1 MSRKGTGWFHH
12 LDDRFWLLDGPMPP
26 EQARFIKRALRL
38 RTGQRVLDVPCGA
51 GRTSLAMANLG
62 LDVTG
67 VELRSKFVNRAKRRF
82 RRNGLSATFL
92 VGDMRELDYEDEFHA
107 VVNWFGSFGYFDDA
121 TNLDVL
127 RRFTRAVRPGGR
139 VLIQQANRER
149 CLRHFLKERRV
160 PLREVGRRG
169 GDIVMIRNRW
179 NPELERVEATW
190 TLDVDGQRDSHW
202 LSMRWYTPGQFK
214 TLFKRAGLEFEALY
228 GSALGEPYTP
238 ASPAIVVVGRKPKQR
253 GTDR

>member
-1 MSRKGTGWFHH
+1 MKDWCLHFN
-12 LDDRFWLLDGPMPP
+12 DRFWLLDNEMPV
-26 EQARFIKRALRL
+26 EEARFIKRALGL
-38 RTGQRVLDVPCGA
+38 RSGSRRSGGQRVLDVPCGA
-51 GRTSLAMANLG
+51 GRTSLALAKLGVEVRG
-62 LDVTG
+62 LD
-67 VELRSKFVNRAKRRF
+67 LRSKFTNRAKRRF
-82 RRNGLSATFL
+82 RKAGLVGTFL
-92 VGDMRELDYEDEFHA
+92 VGDMRELDVDGEFDG

-127 RRFTRAVRPGGR
+127 RRFARAVRPGGR

-169 GDIVMIRNRW
+169 RDIVVIRNRW
-179 NPELERVEATW
+179 NHRLERVEGTW
-190 TLDVDGQRDSHW
+190 ALDVDGEPGSQR

-214 TLFKRAGLEFEALY
+214 TLFRRAGLEFEALY

-238 ASPAIVVVGRKPKQR
+238 SSPAIVVVGRKPKQSGR
-253 GTDR
+253 